1 MSTYTFKNLSIHY
14 DYAKFAL
21 KHSESTLV
29 RKVFANQTA
38 CRSLSHIVILVNC
51 ILELPFLQTL
61 KTVQVSGAPLII
73 WSEICVGKSLWGIGG
88 GDTIWLYCVAT
99 VHTSWKL
106 NIMKIYAIVK
116 SQEHHFIYSHKYNMA

>member
-1 MSTYTFKNLSIHY
+1 MLNLHWNTVSPHLSE
-14 DYAKFAL
+14 KFLLTKLPVA
-21 KHSESTLV
+21 
-29 RKVFANQTA
+29 
-38 CRSLSHIVILVNC
+38 LSHIVIHVNC